1 VEEAMMVRLL
11 AIAALAVGLA
21 GPAVA
26 QGNAPERTRQQIE
39 AFMREWMD
47 AYNRGDSTTMK
58 SLTTA
63 DSFGVGDRGVI
74 SGSERF
80 ERAVENEASLGAKVT
95 SMDVDQVRMLGR
107 NAAVAAGSYSVTYN
121 SPQNPQA
128 LTIEGTWM
136 QVLERQRGGWRSVA
150 ASYTPFNPPPPSAAG
165 ASNPQ
170 PSAGTS
176 TPYAPN
182 R

>member
-1 VEEAMMVRLL
+1 MMVRLL
-11 AIAALAVGLA
+11 AIAVLAVGLA

-39 AFMREWMD
+39 AFMHEWMD

-58 SLTTA
+58 SLTTG

-74 SGSERF
+74 SGNERF
-80 ERAVENEASLGAKVT
+80 ERAVQNEANLGAKVT
-95 SMDVDQVRMLGR
+95 SMDVDQVRMLGP

-121 SPQNPQA
+121 NPQPLA
-128 LTIEGTWM
+128 IEGTWM
-136 QVLERQRGGWRSVA
+136 EVLERRHGGWKSVA
-150 ASYTPFNPPPPSAAG
+150 ASYTPFNRPPPSAAG

-170 PSAGTS
+170 PSAGSS

>member
-1 VEEAMMVRLL
+1 MMVRLL
-11 AIAALAVGLA
+11 AIVVLAVGLA
-21 GPAVA
+21 APAVA
-26 QGNAPERTRQQIE
+26 QQGTASGKTRQEIE
-39 AFMREWMD
+39 AFMHAWMD

-74 SGSERF
+74 SGNERF
-80 ERAVENEASLGAKVT
+80 ERAVQNEANLGAKVT
-95 SMDVDQVRMLGR
+95 SMDVDQVRMIGR
-107 NAAVAAGSYSVTYN
+107 NAAVAAGSYTVTYN
-121 SPQNPQA
+121 NPQP

-136 QVLERQRGGWRSVA
+136 EVLERQRGGWKSVA
-150 ASYTPFNPPPPSAAG
+150 ASYTPFNPPPSAAAG

-170 PSAGTS
+170 PSAGSS
-176 TPYAPN
+176 TQYSPN